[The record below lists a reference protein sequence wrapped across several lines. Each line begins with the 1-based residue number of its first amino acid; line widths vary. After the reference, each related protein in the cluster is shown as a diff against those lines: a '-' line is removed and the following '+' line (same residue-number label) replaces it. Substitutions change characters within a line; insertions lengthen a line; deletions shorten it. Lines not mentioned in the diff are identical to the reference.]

1 MCDGSICR
9 HSVFPSSPLPSC
21 PFPSLLRMCYK
32 VSGCLVRNCPR
43 LIYRRSES
51 RCLLPRLVDQLLVP
65 VSNPHRPALSNAS
78 SNVKRSLHHVRHY
91 ITASRHCAM
100 SLHHVTAP
108 RHCTSSL
115 HHITAPR
122 HCITSLH
129 HVTASRHCTTSL
141 HHVTAPRH
149 CTSSLHLV
157 TAPGHCAMYL
167 SHHVTVPWHF
177 TPLNSWTV
185 GQLRGFNCRALR

>member
-1 MCDGSICR
+1 MPTLCPSI
-9 HSVFPSSPLPSC
+9 FPLPAC
-21 PFPSLLRMCYK
+21 PFPSLHRMCYK

-91 ITASRHCAM
+91 I
-100 SLHHVTAP
+100 
-108 RHCTSSL
+108 
-115 HHITAPR
+115 ITPH
-122 HCITSLH
+122 HCI
-129 HVTASRHCTTSL
+129 TSL

-149 CTSSLHLV
+149 CTTSLHHV
-157 TAPGHCAMYL
+157 IAPRHCATSL
-167 SHHVTVPWHF
+167 HHVTVPRHCATSQHHVTAPRHCAISLRHVTVPRHCTTSLRHF
-177 TPLNSWTV
+177 TAPRHCATS
-185 GQLRGFNCRALR
+185 LRHGTSRH